1 MPYRLQPYKYCDVT
15 VSHCYDRFKLLF
27 VFSIFATV
35 RVRYDGIREWAAF
48 RRNSPAT
55 FYVFLRPQSAAL
67 DLCEICMEAA
77 EGALLQFAAFDEKR
91 RGTYPLVAS
100 VLHRARQQVVSLFAF
115 HQ

>member
-35 RVRYDGIREWAAF
+35 GVRYDGIREWAAF